1 MDHTNPGAPLVE
13 ISVEVGA
20 IKCLGLSTDLSIRNR
35 CDSFDGLW
43 EFCHPLVLQSCI
55 DLLLGLV
62 DGRFCRFQITF
73 PCFTLRKH
81 VGMGGRLLEDSG
93 HSVERGHGLR
103 GMHDAS
109 QGVIVPSW
117 NRVEFVV
124 MATST
129 TDGLAQEGFSDGVE
143 LLVDN
148 VGPHFGFVRLGQNF
162 GTEAEKSGGHD
173 AVTGQVTIVGG
184 RKQIPSQ
191 LHGEELVV
199 GEIVVE
205 GADHPVPP
213 TPSIGEGRVLVK
225 PIRVRVS
232 RHVHPV
238 SSPPFAVV
246 GGLQQLIKRLVQSFN
261 WRGMFKIAELLEGW
275 GQSRQGQMKTP
286 QQLVVFGR

>member
-1 MDHTNPGAPLVE
+1 MNSLKRSLLPV
-13 ISVEVGA
+13 
-20 IKCLGLSTDLSIRNR
+20 
-35 CDSFDGLW
+35 
-43 EFCHPLVLQSCI
+43 
-55 DLLLGLV
+55 LLL
-62 DGRFCRFQITF
+62 
-73 PCFTLRKH
+73 TLAVTWSQTAEAASVAWRKD
-81 VGMGGRLLEDSG
+81 LKS
-93 HSVERGHGLR
+93 
-103 GMHDAS
+103 A
-109 QGVIVPSW
+109 
-117 NRVEFVV
+117 
-124 MATST
+124 A
-129 TDGLAQEGFSDGVE
+129 A
-143 LLVDN
+143 
-148 VGPHFGFVRLGQNF
+148 
-162 GTEAEKSGGHD
+162 EAEKSGGHD

-246 GGLQQLIKRLVQSFN
+246 GGLQQLIKRLVQSFH
-261 WRGMFKIAELLEGW
+261 WRGMFKVAELLEGW
-275 GQSRQGQMKTP
+275 GQSCQGQMKTP